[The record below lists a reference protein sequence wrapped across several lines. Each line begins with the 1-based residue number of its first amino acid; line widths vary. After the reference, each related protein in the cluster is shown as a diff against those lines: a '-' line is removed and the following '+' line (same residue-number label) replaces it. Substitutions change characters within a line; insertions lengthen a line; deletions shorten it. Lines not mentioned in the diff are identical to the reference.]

1 MGGIQV
7 KKYNGSAWVNGAV
20 KKYNGSSWVDAY
32 TYKWNGSA
40 WVQIYPDTFVSTSKT
55 ITGSSTTWTYRAKV
69 YKNWKQEDAKQG
81 SGGKYSSSGGSGDS
95 NHYGFLNLSSNKFTG
110 HGDVNSVSSAS
121 YTAKRG
127 GAGTYNK
134 NQTIK
139 FYRGNVVPTS
149 SSSASPVNT
158 LSGKFTCTTGS
169 NVGSGGT
176 MSNRSI
182 TGLDNFKNWMNGVS
196 SKPQLY
202 ISSTASEDYLSIKGA
217 STVKASY
224 VYHADIVI
232 YTPPP
237 SGGGA
242 AVMSYGLRSPSSTY
256 NTRTTTTSF
265 GSGSVLKKV
274 QSTVD
279 DGYHTMVIYPEEKN
293 MTLDEIVAYRT
304 ENNLPDISTN
314 DILTDYV
321 KQIVIKDIKID
332 SDTNTVTAVLD
343 GLQDGHIPEYSIDGT
358 NYSFMPSSTVDTY
371 VGDLTPEFDKN
382 RHYVY
387 IRVRNEKTDS
397 IDFEYIEEPLFLVV

>member
-20 KKYNGSSWVDAY
+20 KKYNGSSWVDGY

-81 SGGKYSSSGGSGDS
+81 SGGNYSNSGGSGDS

-127 GAGTYNK
+127 GAGKYNN

-139 FYRGNVVPTS
+139 FYRGNIVPTS
-149 SSSASPVNT
+149 PSSASPVDT
-158 LSGKFTCTTGS
+158 LSGNFTCTTGS
-169 NVGSGGT
+169 NVGNGGT

-202 ISSTASEDYLSIKGA
+202 ISSTASADYLSIKGA

-224 VYHADIVI
+224 VYIASTAT
-232 YTPPP
+232 YAT
-237 SGGGA
+237 STA
-242 AVMSYGLRSPSSTY
+242 SYSLRSPFS
-256 NTRTTTTSF
+256 TRTTTTSF

-279 DGYHTMVIYPEEKN
+279 NAYHTMVIYPEEEN

-304 ENNLPDISTN
+304 ENNLPDISTD

-332 SDTNTVTAVLD
+332 NNTNTVTAVLD

-397 IDFEYIEEPLFLVV
+397 IDFEYIEEPLFLVL

>member
-20 KKYNGSSWVDAY
+20 KKYKGSSWVDAY

-55 ITGSSTTWTYRAKV
+55 VTGSSTTWSYRAQI

-81 SGGKYSSSGGSGDS
+81 NGGNYSNSGGSGDS
-95 NHYGFLNLSSNKFTG
+95 THYGFLNLSSTKFTG
-110 HGDVNSVSSAS
+110 SGNVNSVSSATYS
-121 YTAKRG
+121 GKRG
-127 GAGTYNK
+127 GAGYYNN

-139 FYRGNVVPTS
+139 FYRGSIVPTAAGS
-149 SSSASPVNT
+149 TAPTNDIA
-158 LSGKFTCTTGS
+158 GNFTCTTGS
-169 NVGSGGT
+169 NVGSGGSI
-176 MSNRSI
+176 SNRSI
-182 TGLDNFKNWMNGVS
+182 SGTTNLISWMTGVGGK
-196 SKPQLY
+196 KQLY
-202 ISSTASEDYLSIKGA
+202 IYSNSASDYLSLKGA
-217 STVKASY
+217 STIKATYVYRADVITYTAPKAS
-224 VYHADIVI
+224 
-232 YTPPP
+232 
-237 SGGGA
+237 A
-242 AVMSYGLRSPSSTY
+242 ASYSLRSPSSVY
-256 NTRTTTTSF
+256 STRTTTTSF

-279 DGYHTMVIYPEEKN
+279 DAYHTMVIYPEEKN

-321 KQIVIKDIKID
+321 EQIVIKDIKID
-332 SDTNTVTAVLD
+332 SNTNTVTTVLE

-371 VGDLTPEFDKN
+371 YGDLTPEFDKN
-382 RHYVY
+382 RDYVY

-397 IDFEYIEEPLFLVV
+397 IDFEYIEEPLFLVP

>member
-40 WVQIYPDTFVSTSKT
+40 WVQIYPDTFVSVSNKSV
-55 ITGSSTTWTYRAKV
+55 TGSSTTWSYRAQI

-81 SGGKYSSSGGSGDS
+81 NGGHYSNSGGYGDS
-95 NHYGFLNLSSNKFTG
+95 THYGFLNLSSDKFTG
-110 HGDVNSVSSAS
+110 HGNVNSVSSATYS
-121 YTAKRG
+121 GKRG
-127 GAGTYNK
+127 GAGNYNN

-139 FYRGNVVPTS
+139 FYRGSIVPTAAGS
-149 SSSASPVNT
+149 SSPTSDM
-158 LSGKFTCTTGS
+158 SGNFTCTTGS
-169 NVGSGGT
+169 NVGSGGSI
-176 MSNRSI
+176 SNRSI
-182 TGLDNFKNWMNGVS
+182 SGTDNFKNWMNGVS
-196 SKPQLY
+196 GKKQLY
-202 ISSTASEDYLSIKGA
+202 IYSNSSSDYLSLKGA
-217 STVKASY
+217 STIKASY
-224 VYHADIVI
+224 VYSSD
-232 YTPPP
+232 T
-237 SGGGA
+237 
-242 AVMSYGLRSPSSTY
+242 VMYASPSSASYSLRPSASTFG
-256 NTRTTTTSF
+256 TRTTTTSF

-279 DGYHTMVIYPEEKN
+279 DAYHTMVIYPEEKD

-321 KQIVIKDIKID
+321 EQIVIKDIKID
-332 SDTNTVTAVLD
+332 SDTHTVTTVLE

-371 VGDLTPEFDKN
+371 YGDLTPEFDKN
-382 RHYVY
+382 KDYVY

-397 IDFEYIEEPLFLVV
+397 IDFEYIEEPLFLVL

>member
-7 KKYNGSAWVNGAV
+7 KKYNGSAWVDGAV
-20 KKYNGSSWVDAY
+20 KKYNGSSWVDGY

-40 WVQIYPDTFVSTSKT
+40 WVQIYPDTFVSVSNKSV
-55 ITGSSTTWTYRAKV
+55 TGSSTTWTYRAKI

-95 NHYGFLNLSSNKFTG
+95 NHYGFLNLSSDKFTG

-127 GAGTYNK
+127 GAGTYNV

-149 SSSASPVNT
+149 SKSASPVNT

-182 TGLDNFKNWMNGVS
+182 TTGLDNFKNWMNGVS

-224 VYHADIVI
+224 VYHADTVI

-237 SGGGA
+237 SGGA
-242 AVMSYGLRSPSSTY
+242 AVMSLRSPSVS
-256 NTRTTTTSF
+256 TRTTTTSF

-274 QSTVD
+274 QSTLD
-279 DGYHTMVIYPEEKN
+279 DAYHTMVIYPEEKN

-371 VGDLTPEFDKN
+371 AGDLTPEFDKN

>member
-7 KKYNGSAWVNGAV
+7 KKYNGSAWVDGAV
-20 KKYNGSSWVDAY
+20 KKYNGSSWVDGY

-55 ITGSSTTWTYRAKV
+55 ITGSSTTWTYRAKI

-127 GAGTYNK
+127 GAGTYNV

-149 SSSASPVNT
+149 SKSASPANT

-224 VYHADIVI
+224 VYHADTVI

-237 SGGGA
+237 SGGA

-265 GSGSVLKKV
+265 GSGSILKKV
-274 QSTVD
+274 QSTLD

-358 NYSFMPSSTVDTY
+358 NYNFMPSSTVDTY
-371 VGDLTPEFDKN
+371 IGDLTPEFDKN

>member
-20 KKYNGSSWVDAY
+20 KKYKGSSWVDAY

-40 WVQIYPDTFVSTSKT
+40 WVQIYPDTFVSVSNKSV
-55 ITGSSTTWTYRAKV
+55 TGSSTTWSYRAQI

-81 SGGKYSSSGGSGDS
+81 NGGHYSNSGGSGDS
-95 NHYGFLNLSSNKFTG
+95 THYGFLNLSSDKFTG
-110 HGDVNSVSSAS
+110 HGNVNSVSSATYS
-121 YTAKRG
+121 GKRG
-127 GAGTYNK
+127 GAGNYNN

-139 FYRGNVVPTS
+139 FYRGSIVPTAAGS
-149 SSSASPVNT
+149 SSPTSDVTGN
-158 LSGKFTCTTGS
+158 FTCTTGS
-169 NVGSGGT
+169 GVGSGGSI
-176 MSNRSI
+176 SNKSI
-182 TGLDNFKNWMNGVS
+182 SGTDNFKNWMNGVS
-196 SKPQLY
+196 GKKQLY
-202 ISSTASEDYLSIKGA
+202 IYSNSASDYLSLKGA

-224 VYHADIVI
+224 VYSSD
-232 YTPPP
+232 T
-237 SGGGA
+237 
-242 AVMSYGLRSPSSTY
+242 VMYASPSSASYSLRPSASTFG
-256 NTRTTTTSF
+256 TRTTTTSF

-279 DGYHTMVIYPEEKN
+279 DAYHTMVIYPEEKN
-293 MTLDEIVAYRT
+293 MTLDEIVSYRT

-321 KQIVIKDIKID
+321 EQIVIKDIKID
-332 SDTNTVTAVLD
+332 SDTHTVTTVLE

-371 VGDLTPEFDKN
+371 YGDLTPEFDKN
-382 RHYVY
+382 RDYVY

-397 IDFEYIEEPLFLVV
+397 IDFEYIEEPLFLVL

>member
-7 KKYNGSAWVNGAV
+7 KKYNGS
-20 KKYNGSSWVDAY
+20 SWVDGY

-81 SGGKYSSSGGSGDS
+81 SGGNYSSSGGSGDS
-95 NHYGFLNLSSNKFTG
+95 NHYGFLNLSSDKFTG

-127 GAGTYNK
+127 GAGTYNV

-149 SSSASPVNT
+149 PSSASPVDT
-158 LSGKFTCTTGS
+158 VSGKFTCTTGS

-202 ISSTASEDYLSIKGA
+202 ISSTASADYLSVRGA

-224 VYHADIVI
+224 VYRADVI
-232 YTPPP
+232 TYIP

-242 AVMSYGLRSPSSTY
+242 ASYSLRSPSNTY
-256 NTRTTTTSF
+256 STRTTTTSF

-279 DGYHTMVIYPEEKN
+279 DAYHTMVIYPEEKN

-304 ENNLPDISTN
+304 ENNLPDISIN

-321 KQIVIKDIKID
+321 KQPVIKDFKID
-332 SDTNTVTAVLD
+332 HDNHMVKVQLD
-343 GLQDGHIPEYSIDGT
+343 GLQDGHIPEFSIDGD
-358 NYSFMPSSTVDTY
+358 NYYFMSSPSVDIYT
-371 VGDLTPEFDKN
+371 GDLTSEFDKN
-382 RHYVY
+382 RDYVY
-387 IRVRNEKTDS
+387 IRVRNEITDS
-397 IDFEYIEEPLFLVV
+397 IDLEYIEEPLFLVV

>member
-1 MGGIQV
+1 MGGIQI
-7 KKYNGSAWVNGAV
+7 KKYNGSAWVDGAV
-20 KKYNGSSWVDAY
+20 KKHNGSSWVDGY

-55 ITGSSTTWTYRAKV
+55 ITGSSTTWTYRAKI

-81 SGGKYSSSGGSGDS
+81 SGGNYSSSGGSGDS

-127 GAGTYNK
+127 GAGKYNN

-149 SSSASPVNT
+149 PSSASPANT
-158 LSGKFTCTTGS
+158 LSGNFTCTTGS

-182 TGLDNFKNWMNGVS
+182 SGLDNFKNWMNGVS
-196 SKPQLY
+196 GKSQLY
-202 ISSTASEDYLSIKGA
+202 ISSTASADYLSIKGA

-224 VYHADIVI
+224 VYRADVI
-232 YTPPP
+232 TYVP

-242 AVMSYGLRSPSSTY
+242 AVMSLRSPSSTY

-274 QSTVD
+274 QFTVD
-279 DGYHTMVIYPEEKN
+279 DAYHTMVIYPEEKN

-304 ENNLPDISTN
+304 ENNLPDISIN

-321 KQIVIKDIKID
+321 KQPVIKDFKID
-332 SDTNTVTAVLD
+332 HDNHMVKVQLD
-343 GLQDGHIPEYSIDGT
+343 GLQDGHIPEFSIDGD
-358 NYSFMPSSTVDTY
+358 NYYFMSSPSVDIYT
-371 VGDLTPEFDKN
+371 GDLTSEFDKN
-382 RHYVY
+382 RDYVY
-387 IRVRNEKTDS
+387 IRVRNEITDS
-397 IDFEYIEEPLFLVV
+397 IDLEYIEEPLFLVV

>member
-7 KKYNGSAWVNGAV
+7 KKYNGSAWVDGAV
-20 KKYNGSSWVDAY
+20 KKYKGSSWVDAY

-55 ITGSSTTWTYRAKV
+55 ITGDSTTWTYRAKV
-69 YKNWKQEDAKQG
+69 YKNWKKEDAKQG
-81 SGGKYSSSGGSGDS
+81 SGGNYSSSGGSGDS
-95 NHYGFLNLSSNKFTG
+95 THYGFLNLSSDKFTG
-110 HGDVNSVSSAS
+110 HGDVNSVSSATYS
-121 YTAKRG
+121 GKRG

-139 FYRGNVVPTS
+139 FYRGSIVPTAAGS
-149 SSSASPVNT
+149 SSPTSDVTGN
-158 LSGKFTCTTGS
+158 FTCTTGS

-182 TGLDNFKNWMNGVS
+182 ANTGLDNFKNWMNGVS
-196 SKPQLY
+196 GKKQLY
-202 ISSTASEDYLSIKGA
+202 IYSNSSADYLSIKGA

-224 VYHADIVI
+224 VYRADVI
-232 YTPPP
+232 TYIP

-242 AVMSYGLRSPSSTY
+242 AASYSLRSPSNTY
-256 NTRTTTTSF
+256 STRTTTTSF

-279 DGYHTMVIYPEEKN
+279 DAYHTMVIYPEEKN

>member
-1 MGGIQV
+1 MSGIQV

-20 KKYNGSSWVDAY
+20 KKYKGSSWVDAY

-55 ITGSSTTWTYRAKV
+55 ITGSSTTWSYRAQI

-81 SGGKYSSSGGSGDS
+81 NGGHYSNSGGSGDS
-95 NHYGFLNLSSNKFTG
+95 THYGFLNLSSDKFTG
-110 HGDVNSVSSAS
+110 HGNVNSVSSATYS
-121 YTAKRG
+121 GKRG
-127 GAGTYNK
+127 GAGKYNN

-139 FYRGNVVPTS
+139 FYRGSIVPTAAGS
-149 SSSASPVNT
+149 TAPTSDVTGN
-158 LSGKFTCTTGS
+158 FTCTTGS
-169 NVGSGGT
+169 NVGSGGSI
-176 MSNRSI
+176 SNKSI
-182 TGLDNFKNWMNGVS
+182 SGTDNFKNWMNGVNG
-196 SKPQLY
+196 KKQLY
-202 ISSTASEDYLSIKGA
+202 IYSNSASDYLSLKGA
-217 STVKASY
+217 STIKASY
-224 VYHADIVI
+224 VYRADII
-232 YTPPP
+232 TYKPPKA
-237 SGGGA
+237 SA
-242 AVMSYGLRSPSSTY
+242 ASYSLRSPSASAFS
-256 NTRTTTTSF
+256 TRTTTTSF

-279 DGYHTMVIYPEEKN
+279 DAYHTMVIYPEEKN

-321 KQIVIKDIKID
+321 EQIVIKDIKID
-332 SDTNTVTAVLD
+332 SDTHTVTTVLE

-371 VGDLTPEFDKN
+371 YGDLTPEFDKN
-382 RHYVY
+382 RDYVY

-397 IDFEYIEEPLFLVV
+397 IDFEYIEEPLFLVL

>member
-20 KKYNGSSWVDAY
+20 KKYKGSSWIDAY

-40 WVQIYPDTFVSTSKT
+40 WVQIYPDTFVSVSNKSV
-55 ITGSSTTWTYRAKV
+55 TGSSTTWSYRAQV

-81 SGGKYSSSGGSGDS
+81 NGGHYSNSGGYGDS
-95 NHYGFLNLSSNKFTG
+95 THYGFLNLSSDKFTG
-110 HGDVNSVSSAS
+110 HGNVNSVSSATYS
-121 YTAKRG
+121 GKRG
-127 GAGTYNK
+127 GAGKYNN

-139 FYRGNVVPTS
+139 FYRGSIVPTAAGS
-149 SSSASPVNT
+149 SSPTSDI
-158 LSGKFTCTTGS
+158 SGNFTCTTGS
-169 NVGSGGT
+169 NVGSGGSI
-176 MSNRSI
+176 SNRSI
-182 TGLDNFKNWMNGVS
+182 SGTDNFKNWMNRVS
-196 SKPQLY
+196 GKKQLY
-202 ISSTASEDYLSIKGA
+202 IYSNSASDYLSLKGA
-217 STVKASY
+217 STIKASY
-224 VYHADIVI
+224 VYRADII
-232 YTPPP
+232 TYTAPKA
-237 SGGGA
+237 SA
-242 AVMSYGLRSPSSTY
+242 ASYSLKSPSSTY
-256 NTRTTTTSF
+256 STRTTTTSF

-279 DGYHTMVIYPEEKN
+279 DAYHTMVIYPEEKN

-332 SDTNTVTAVLD
+332 SDTNTVTVVLD

-382 RHYVY
+382 RDYVY

-397 IDFEYIEEPLFLVV
+397 IDFEYIEEPLFLVL

>member
-7 KKYNGSAWVNGAV
+7 KKYNGSAWVDGAV
-20 KKYNGSSWVDAY
+20 KKYNGSSWVDGY

-40 WVQIYPDTFVSTSKT
+40 WVQIYPDTFVSVSNKSV
-55 ITGSSTTWTYRAKV
+55 TGSSTTWTYRAKI
-69 YKNWKQEDAKQG
+69 YKNWKKEDAKQG

-127 GAGTYNK
+127 GAGTYNV

-158 LSGKFTCTTGS
+158 LSGKFTCATGS

-182 TGLDNFKNWMNGVS
+182 DGLDNFKNWMNGVS

-202 ISSTASEDYLSIKGA
+202 ISSTASADYLSIKGA

-224 VYHADIVI
+224 VYRADVI
-232 YTPPP
+232 TYVP

-242 AVMSYGLRSPSSTY
+242 AVMSLRSPSNTY
-256 NTRTTTTSF
+256 STRTTTTSF

-279 DGYHTMVIYPEEKN
+279 DAYHTMVIYPEEKN

-304 ENNLPDISTN
+304 ENNLPDISIN

-321 KQIVIKDIKID
+321 KQPVIKDFNID
-332 SDTNTVTAVLD
+332 RDNHMVKVQLD
-343 GLQDGHIPEYSIDGT
+343 GLQDGHIPEFSIDGD
-358 NYSFMPSSTVDTY
+358 NYYFMSSPSVDIYT
-371 VGDLTPEFDKN
+371 GNLTSEFDKN
-382 RHYVY
+382 RDYVY
-387 IRVRNEKTDS
+387 IRVRNEITDS
-397 IDFEYIEEPLFLVV
+397 IDLEYIEEPLFLVV

>member
-20 KKYNGSSWVDAY
+20 KKYNGSSWVDGY

-55 ITGSSTTWTYRAKV
+55 VTGSSTTWSYRAKI

-81 SGGKYSSSGGSGDS
+81 SGGNYSNSGGSGDS

-127 GAGTYNK
+127 GAGKYNN

-139 FYRGNVVPTS
+139 FYRGNIVPTS
-149 SSSASPVNT
+149 PSSASPVDT
-158 LSGKFTCTTGS
+158 LSGNFTCTTGS
-169 NVGSGGT
+169 NVGNGGT

-202 ISSTASEDYLSIKGA
+202 ISSTASADYLSIKGA

-224 VYHADIVI
+224 VYIASTAT
-232 YTPPP
+232 YAT
-237 SGGGA
+237 STA
-242 AVMSYGLRSPSSTY
+242 SYSLRSPFS
-256 NTRTTTTSF
+256 TRTTTTSF

-279 DGYHTMVIYPEEKN
+279 NAYHTMVIYPEEEN

-304 ENNLPDISTN
+304 ENNLPDISTD

-332 SDTNTVTAVLD
+332 NNTNTVTAVLD

-397 IDFEYIEEPLFLVV
+397 IDFEYIEEPLFLVP

>member
-1 MGGIQV
+1 MGGIQI
-7 KKYNGSAWVNGAV
+7 KKYNGSAWVDGAV
-20 KKYNGSSWVDAY
+20 KKYNGSSWVDGY

-55 ITGSSTTWTYRAKV
+55 ITGDSTTWTYRAKV
-69 YKNWKQEDAKQG
+69 YKNWKKEDAKQG
-81 SGGKYSSSGGSGDS
+81 SGGNYSSSGGSGDS

-127 GAGTYNK
+127 GAGKYNN

-139 FYRGNVVPTS
+139 FYRGNIVPTS
-149 SSSASPVNT
+149 PSSASPVDT
-158 LSGKFTCTTGS
+158 LSGNFTCTTGS
-169 NVGSGGT
+169 GVGSGGT

-202 ISSTASEDYLSIKGA
+202 ISSTASADYLSIKGA

-224 VYHADIVI
+224 VYRADVI
-232 YTPPP
+232 TYIP

-242 AVMSYGLRSPSSTY
+242 ASYSLRSPSNTY
-256 NTRTTTTSF
+256 STRTTTTSF

-279 DGYHTMVIYPEEKN
+279 DAYHTMVIYPEEKN

-304 ENNLPDISTN
+304 ENNLPDISIN

-321 KQIVIKDIKID
+321 KQPVIKDFKID
-332 SDTNTVTAVLD
+332 HDNHMVKVQLD
-343 GLQDGHIPEYSIDGT
+343 GLQDGHIPEFSIDGD
-358 NYSFMPSSTVDTY
+358 NYYLMSSPSVDIYT
-371 VGDLTPEFDKN
+371 GDLTSEFDKN
-382 RHYVY
+382 RDYVY
-387 IRVRNEKTDS
+387 IRVRNEITDS
-397 IDFEYIEEPLFLVV
+397 IDLEYIEEPLFLVI

>member
-7 KKYNGSAWVNGAV
+7 KKYNGSAWVDGAV
-20 KKYNGSSWVDAY
+20 KKYNGSSWVDGY

-40 WVQIYPDTFVSTSKT
+40 WVQIYPDTFVSVSNKSV
-55 ITGSSTTWTYRAKV
+55 TGSSTTWTYRAKV

-81 SGGKYSSSGGSGDS
+81 SGGNYSSSGGSGDS

-127 GAGTYNK
+127 GAGTYNA

-139 FYRGNVVPTS
+139 FYRGNVVPTAS
-149 SSSASPVNT
+149 TSASPVDT
-158 LSGKFTCTTGS
+158 LSGNFTCTTGS

-202 ISSTASEDYLSIKGA
+202 ISSTASADYLSIKGA

-224 VYHADIVI
+224 VYRADVI
-232 YTPPP
+232 TYTAPP
-237 SGGGA
+237 SGGA
-242 AVMSYGLRSPSSTY
+242 AVMSLRSPSNTYSTK
-256 NTRTTTTSF
+256 TTTTSF

-279 DGYHTMVIYPEEKN
+279 DAYHTMVIYPEEKN

-304 ENNLPDISTN
+304 ENNLPDISIN

-321 KQIVIKDIKID
+321 KQPVIKDFKID
-332 SDTNTVTAVLD
+332 HDNHMVKVQLD
-343 GLQDGHIPEYSIDGT
+343 GLKDGHIPEFSIDGD
-358 NYSFMPSSTVDTY
+358 NYCLMSSPSVDIYT
-371 VGDLTPEFDKN
+371 GDLTSEFDKN
-382 RHYVY
+382 RDYVY
-387 IRVRNEKTDS
+387 IRVRNEITDS
-397 IDFEYIEEPLFLVV
+397 IDLEYIEEPLFLVV

>member
-20 KKYNGSSWVDAY
+20 KKYKGSSWVDAY

-55 ITGSSTTWTYRAKV
+55 ITGSSTTWSYRAQI

-81 SGGKYSSSGGSGDS
+81 NGGHYSNSGGSGDS
-95 NHYGFLNLSSNKFTG
+95 THYGFLNLSSDKFTG
-110 HGDVNSVSSAS
+110 HGNVNSVSSATYS
-121 YTAKRG
+121 GKRG
-127 GAGTYNK
+127 GAGKYNN

-139 FYRGNVVPTS
+139 FYRGSIVPTAAGS
-149 SSSASPVNT
+149 TAPTSDVTGN
-158 LSGKFTCTTGS
+158 FTCTTGS
-169 NVGSGGT
+169 NVGSGGSI
-176 MSNRSI
+176 SNKSI
-182 TGLDNFKNWMNGVS
+182 SGTDNFKNWMNGVNG
-196 SKPQLY
+196 KKQLY
-202 ISSTASEDYLSIKGA
+202 IYSNSASDYLSLKGA
-217 STVKASY
+217 STIKASY
-224 VYHADIVI
+224 VYRADII
-232 YTPPP
+232 TYKPPKA
-237 SGGGA
+237 SA
-242 AVMSYGLRSPSSTY
+242 ASYSLRSPSASAFS
-256 NTRTTTTSF
+256 TRTTTTSF

-279 DGYHTMVIYPEEKN
+279 DAYHTMVIYPEEKN

-321 KQIVIKDIKID
+321 EQIVIKDIKID
-332 SDTNTVTAVLD
+332 SDTHTVTTVLE

-371 VGDLTPEFDKN
+371 YGDLTPEFDKN
-382 RHYVY
+382 RDYVY

-397 IDFEYIEEPLFLVV
+397 IDFEYIEEPLFLVL

>member
-1 MGGIQV
+1 MGGIQI
-7 KKYNGSAWVNGAV
+7 KKYNGSAWVDGAV
-20 KKYNGSSWVDAY
+20 KKYNGSSWVDGY

-40 WVQIYPDTFVSTSKT
+40 WVQIYPDTFVSVSNKSV
-55 ITGSSTTWTYRAKV
+55 TGSSTTWTYRAKV

-81 SGGKYSSSGGSGDS
+81 SGGNYSNSGGSGDS

-127 GAGTYNK
+127 GAGKYNN

-139 FYRGNVVPTS
+139 FYRGNIVPTS
-149 SSSASPVNT
+149 ANSASPVDT
-158 LSGKFTCTTGS
+158 LSGNFTCTTGS

-182 TGLDNFKNWMNGVS
+182 SGLDNFKNWMNGVS
-196 SKPQLY
+196 GKSQLY
-202 ISSTASEDYLSIKGA
+202 ISSTASADYLSIKGA

-224 VYHADIVI
+224 VYRADVI
-232 YTPPP
+232 TYVP

-242 AVMSYGLRSPSSTY
+242 AVMSLRSPSNTY
-256 NTRTTTTSF
+256 STRTTTTSF

-279 DGYHTMVIYPEEKN
+279 DAYHTMVIYPEEKN

-343 GLQDGHIPEYSIDGT
+343 GLKDGHIPEYSIDGT

>member
-20 KKYNGSSWVDAY
+20 KKYKGSSWVDAY

-55 ITGSSTTWTYRAKV
+55 VTGSSTTWSYRAQI

-81 SGGKYSSSGGSGDS
+81 NGGHYSNSGGSGDS
-95 NHYGFLNLSSNKFTG
+95 THYGFLNLSSDKFTG
-110 HGDVNSVSSAS
+110 HGNVNSVSNATYSG
-121 YTAKRG
+121 KRG
-127 GAGTYNK
+127 GAGKYNN

-139 FYRGNVVPTS
+139 FYRGSIVPTAAGS
-149 SSSASPVNT
+149 TAPTSDVTGN
-158 LSGKFTCTTGS
+158 FTCTTGS
-169 NVGSGGT
+169 NVGSGGSI
-176 MSNRSI
+176 SNKSI
-182 TGLDNFKNWMNGVS
+182 SGTDNFKNWMNGVS
-196 SKPQLY
+196 GKKQLY
-202 ISSTASEDYLSIKGA
+202 IYSNSSSDYLSIKGA

-224 VYHADIVI
+224 VYIASTAT
-232 YTPPP
+232 YAT
-237 SGGGA
+237 STA
-242 AVMSYGLRSPSSTY
+242 SYSLRSPFS
-256 NTRTTTTSF
+256 TRTTTTSF

-279 DGYHTMVIYPEEKN
+279 NAYHTMVIYPEEEN

-304 ENNLPDISTN
+304 ENNLPDISTD

-332 SDTNTVTAVLD
+332 NDTNTVTAVLD

-371 VGDLTPEFDKN
+371 YGDLTPEFDKN

-397 IDFEYIEEPLFLVV
+397 IDFEYIEEPLFLVP

>member
-7 KKYNGSAWVNGAV
+7 KKYNGSAWVDGAV
-20 KKYNGSSWVDAY
+20 KKYNGSSWVDGY

-55 ITGSSTTWTYRAKV
+55 ITGSSTTWTYRAKI
-69 YKNWKQEDAKQG
+69 YKNWKKEDAKQG
-81 SGGKYSSSGGSGDS
+81 SGGNYSSSGGSGDS
-95 NHYGFLNLSSNKFTG
+95 NHYGFLNLSSDKFTG

-127 GAGTYNK
+127 GAGTYNV

-202 ISSTASEDYLSIKGA
+202 ISSTASADYLSIKGA

-224 VYHADIVI
+224 VYRADVI
-232 YTPPP
+232 TYVP

-242 AVMSYGLRSPSSTY
+242 AVMSLRSPSNTY
-256 NTRTTTTSF
+256 STRTTTTSF

-279 DGYHTMVIYPEEKN
+279 DAYHTMVIYPEEKN

-304 ENNLPDISTN
+304 ENNLPDISIN

-321 KQIVIKDIKID
+321 KQPVIKDFNID
-332 SDTNTVTAVLD
+332 HDNHMVKVQLD
-343 GLQDGHIPEYSIDGT
+343 GLQDGHIPEFSIDGD
-358 NYSFMPSSTVDTY
+358 NYYFMSSPSVDIYT
-371 VGDLTPEFDKN
+371 GDLTSEFDKN
-382 RHYVY
+382 RDYVY
-387 IRVRNEKTDS
+387 IRVRNENTDS
-397 IDFEYIEEPLFLVV
+397 IDLEYIEEPLFLVV

>member
-1 MGGIQV
+1 MGGIQI
-7 KKYNGSAWVNGAV
+7 KKYNGSAWVDGAI
-20 KKYNGSSWVDAY
+20 KKYNGSSWVDGY

-55 ITGSSTTWTYRAKV
+55 IKGSSTTWTYRAKV

-81 SGGKYSSSGGSGDS
+81 SGGNYSSSGGSGDS

-127 GAGTYNK
+127 GAGKYNN

-139 FYRGNVVPTS
+139 FYRGNIVPTS
-149 SSSASPVNT
+149 ASSASPVDT
-158 LSGKFTCTTGS
+158 LSGNFTCTTGS
-169 NVGSGGT
+169 GVGSGGT

-182 TGLDNFKNWMNGVS
+182 DGLDNFKNWMNGVS

-202 ISSTASEDYLSIKGA
+202 ISSTASADYLSIKGA

-224 VYHADIVI
+224 VYRADVI
-232 YTPPP
+232 TYIP

-242 AVMSYGLRSPSSTY
+242 ASYSLRSPSNTY
-256 NTRTTTTSF
+256 STRTTTTSF

-279 DGYHTMVIYPEEKN
+279 DAYHTMVIYPEEKN

-304 ENNLPDISTN
+304 ENNLPDISIN

-321 KQIVIKDIKID
+321 KQPVIKDFKID
-332 SDTNTVTAVLD
+332 HDNHMVKVQLD
-343 GLQDGHIPEYSIDGT
+343 GLQDGHIPEFSIDGD
-358 NYSFMPSSTVDTY
+358 NYYFMSSPSVDIYT
-371 VGDLTPEFDKN
+371 GDLTSEFDKN
-382 RHYVY
+382 RDYVY
-387 IRVRNEKTDS
+387 IRVRNEITDS
-397 IDFEYIEEPLFLVV
+397 IDLEYIEEPLFLVV

>member
-1 MGGIQV
+1 MGGIQI
-7 KKYNGSAWVNGAV
+7 KKYNGSAWVDGAI
-20 KKYNGSSWVDAY
+20 KKYNGSSWVDGY

-55 ITGSSTTWTYRAKV
+55 ITGDSTTWTYRAKV
-69 YKNWKQEDAKQG
+69 YKNWKKEDAKQG
-81 SGGKYSSSGGSGDS
+81 SGGNYSSSGGSGDS

-127 GAGTYNK
+127 GAGKYNN

-139 FYRGNVVPTS
+139 FYRGNIVPTS
-149 SSSASPVNT
+149 PSSASPVDT
-158 LSGKFTCTTGS
+158 LSGNFTCTTGS

-182 TGLDNFKNWMNGVS
+182 DGLDNFKNWMNGVS
-196 SKPQLY
+196 GKSQLY
-202 ISSTASEDYLSIKGA
+202 ISSSSKSDYLSIKGA

-224 VYHADIVI
+224 VYRADVI
-232 YTPPP
+232 TYVP

-242 AVMSYGLRSPSSTY
+242 AASYSLRSPFNTY
-256 NTRTTTTSF
+256 STRTTTTSF

-279 DGYHTMVIYPEEKN
+279 DAYHTMVIYPEEKN

-304 ENNLPDISTN
+304 ENNLPDISIN

-321 KQIVIKDIKID
+321 KQPVIKDFKID
-332 SDTNTVTAVLD
+332 HDNHMVKVQLD
-343 GLQDGHIPEYSIDGT
+343 GLQDGHIPEFSIDGD
-358 NYSFMPSSTVDTY
+358 NYYLMSSPSVDIYT
-371 VGDLTPEFDKN
+371 GDLTSEFDKN
-382 RHYVY
+382 RDYVY
-387 IRVRNEKTDS
+387 IRVRNEITDS
-397 IDFEYIEEPLFLVV
+397 IDLEYIEEPLFLVV

>member
-20 KKYNGSSWVDAY
+20 KKYKGSSWVDAY

-55 ITGSSTTWTYRAKV
+55 VTGSSTTWSYRAQI

-81 SGGKYSSSGGSGDS
+81 NGGHYSNSGGAGDS
-95 NHYGFLNLSSNKFTG
+95 THYGFLNLSSDKFTG
-110 HGDVNSVSSAS
+110 HGNVNSVSNATYSG
-121 YTAKRG
+121 KRG
-127 GAGTYNK
+127 GAGKYNN

-139 FYRGNVVPTS
+139 FYRGSIVPTAAGS
-149 SSSASPVNT
+149 TAPTSDVTGN
-158 LSGKFTCTTGS
+158 FTCTTGS
-169 NVGSGGT
+169 NVGSGGSI
-176 MSNRSI
+176 SNKSI
-182 TGLDNFKNWMNGVS
+182 SGTDNFKNWMNGVS
-196 SKPQLY
+196 GKKQLY
-202 ISSTASEDYLSIKGA
+202 IYSNSSSDYLSIKGA

-224 VYHADIVI
+224 VYIASTAT
-232 YTPPP
+232 YAT
-237 SGGGA
+237 STA
-242 AVMSYGLRSPSSTY
+242 SYSLRSPFS
-256 NTRTTTTSF
+256 TRTTTTSF

-279 DGYHTMVIYPEEKN
+279 NAYHTMVIYPEEEN

-304 ENNLPDISTN
+304 ENNLPDISTD

-332 SDTNTVTAVLD
+332 NDTNTVTAVLD

-371 VGDLTPEFDKN
+371 YGDLTPEFDKN

-397 IDFEYIEEPLFLVV
+397 IDFEYIEEPLFLVL

>member
-1 MGGIQV
+1 MGGIQI
-7 KKYNGSAWVNGAV
+7 KKYNGSAWVDGAV
-20 KKYNGSSWVDAY
+20 KKYNDSSWVDGY

-69 YKNWKQEDAKQG
+69 YKNWKKEDAKQG

-127 GAGTYNK
+127 GAGTYNV

-202 ISSTASEDYLSIKGA
+202 ISSTASADYLSIKGA

-224 VYHADIVI
+224 VYHADTVI

-237 SGGGA
+237 SGGA

-265 GSGSVLKKV
+265 GSGSILKKV
-274 QSTVD
+274 QSTLD

-358 NYSFMPSSTVDTY
+358 NYNFMPSSTVDTY

>member
-20 KKYNGSSWVDAY
+20 KKYKGSSWVDAY

-40 WVQIYPDTFVSTSKT
+40 WVQIYPDTYVSVSNKSV
-55 ITGSSTTWTYRAKV
+55 TGSSTTWSYRAQI

-81 SGGKYSSSGGSGDS
+81 NGGHYSNSGGYGDS
-95 NHYGFLNLSSNKFTG
+95 THYGFLNLSSDKFTG
-110 HGDVNSVSSAS
+110 HGNVNSVSSATYS
-121 YTAKRG
+121 GKRG
-127 GAGTYNK
+127 GAGNYNN

-139 FYRGNVVPTS
+139 FYRGSIVPTAAGS
-149 SSSASPVNT
+149 SSPTSDVTGN
-158 LSGKFTCTTGS
+158 FTCTTGS
-169 NVGSGGT
+169 GVGSGGSI
-176 MSNRSI
+176 SNKSI
-182 TGLDNFKNWMNGVS
+182 SGTDNFKNWMNGVS
-196 SKPQLY
+196 GKKQLY
-202 ISSTASEDYLSIKGA
+202 IYSNSASDYLSLKGA
-217 STVKASY
+217 STIKASY
-224 VYHADIVI
+224 VYIASTAT
-232 YTPPP
+232 YAT
-237 SGGGA
+237 STA
-242 AVMSYGLRSPSSTY
+242 SYSLRSPFS
-256 NTRTTTTSF
+256 TRTTTTSF

-279 DGYHTMVIYPEEKN
+279 DAYHTMVIYPEEKN

-321 KQIVIKDIKID
+321 EQIVIKDIKID
-332 SDTNTVTAVLD
+332 SDTHTVTTVLE

-371 VGDLTPEFDKN
+371 YGDLTPEFDKN
-382 RHYVY
+382 RDYVY

-397 IDFEYIEEPLFLVV
+397 IDFEYIEEPLFLVL

>member
-1 MGGIQV
+1 MGGIQI
-7 KKYNGSAWVNGAV
+7 KKYNGSAWVDGAV
-20 KKYNGSSWVDAY
+20 KKYNGSSWVDGY

-40 WVQIYPDTFVSTSKT
+40 WVQIYPDTFVSVSNKSV
-55 ITGSSTTWTYRAKV
+55 TGSSTTWTYRAKV

-81 SGGKYSSSGGSGDS
+81 SGGNYSNSGGSGDS

-149 SSSASPVNT
+149 PSSASPVDT
-158 LSGKFTCTTGS
+158 LSGNFTCTTGS

-202 ISSTASEDYLSIKGA
+202 ISSTASADYLSIKGA

-224 VYHADIVI
+224 VYRADVI
-232 YTPPP
+232 TYVP

-242 AVMSYGLRSPSSTY
+242 AVMSLRSPSNTY
-256 NTRTTTTSF
+256 STRTTTTSF

-279 DGYHTMVIYPEEKN
+279 DAYHTMVIYPEEKN

-304 ENNLPDISTN
+304 ENNLPDISIN

-321 KQIVIKDIKID
+321 KQPVIKDFKID
-332 SDTNTVTAVLD
+332 HDNHMVKVQLD
-343 GLQDGHIPEYSIDGT
+343 GLQDGHIPEYSIDGD
-358 NYSFMPSSTVDTY
+358 NYYLMSSPSVDIYT
-371 VGDLTPEFDKN
+371 GDLTSEFDKN
-382 RHYVY
+382 RDYVY
-387 IRVRNEKTDS
+387 IRVRNEITDS
-397 IDFEYIEEPLFLVV
+397 IDLEYIEEPLFLVV

>member
-20 KKYNGSSWVDAY
+20 KKYKGSSWVDAY

-40 WVQIYPDTFVSTSKT
+40 WVQIYPDTFVSVSNKSV
-55 ITGSSTTWTYRAKV
+55 TGSSTTWSYRAQI

-81 SGGKYSSSGGSGDS
+81 NGGHYSNSGGSGDS
-95 NHYGFLNLSSNKFTG
+95 THYGFLNLSSDKFTG
-110 HGDVNSVSSAS
+110 HGNVNSVSSATYS
-121 YTAKRG
+121 GKRG
-127 GAGTYNK
+127 GAGKYNN

-139 FYRGNVVPTS
+139 FYRGSIVPTAAGS
-149 SSSASPVNT
+149 TAPTSDVTGS
-158 LSGKFTCTTGS
+158 FTCTTGS
-169 NVGSGGT
+169 NVGSGGSI
-176 MSNRSI
+176 SNRSI
-182 TGLDNFKNWMNGVS
+182 SGTDNFKNWMNGVS
-196 SKPQLY
+196 GKKQLY
-202 ISSTASEDYLSIKGA
+202 IYSNSSSDYLSLKGA

-224 VYHADIVI
+224 VYRADII
-232 YTPPP
+232 TYKPPKA
-237 SGGGA
+237 SA
-242 AVMSYGLRSPSSTY
+242 ASYSLRSPSASAFS
-256 NTRTTTTSF
+256 TRTTTTSF

-279 DGYHTMVIYPEEKN
+279 DAYHTMVIYPEEKN

-321 KQIVIKDIKID
+321 EQIVIKDIKID
-332 SDTNTVTAVLD
+332 SDTHTVTTVLE

-371 VGDLTPEFDKN
+371 YGDLTPEFDKN
-382 RHYVY
+382 RDYVY

-397 IDFEYIEEPLFLVV
+397 IDFEYIEEPLFLVL